1 MTLPDKNKSKDKTN
15 TSEPKISE
23 IPPLPHQKKK
33 RNQIVLALYENKEAK
48 MVRHLEFQFANK
60 SNPPQ
65 PPKPPAPQP
74 PPRPSTIPAPA
85 PQRTEHNAYDPNR
98 AKNPGGR

>member
-1 MTLPDKNKSKDKTN
+1 
-15 TSEPKISE
+15 
-23 IPPLPHQKKK
+23 
-33 RNQIVLALYENKEAK
+33 
-48 MVRHLEFQFANK
+48 MVNHLELQFADK